1 MAATSFSCSVE
12 QGFNFQKD
20 AQDLVG
26 HLNKLKIGEKEL
38 AVDLG
43 VTNPEELAGDKIK
56 VVGVMSSIY
65 WNGGFAESI
74 QFSCQVSNANKKD
87 LAILTNTELSNTTV
101 EFQFTIYDYDPDE
114 KKYYK
119 AFHTNDAAL
128 KGLIEK
134 SGGDLAIS
142 IDLDQSMEV
151 VSPLNFALN
160 LSVMPEDSEQETH
173 LAFSVTDKVVKRW
186 GVTVAA

>member
-1 MAATSFSCSVE
+1 MAAISFSCSVS

-20 AQDLVG
+20 AQDMVG
-26 HLNKLKIGEKEL
+26 HINKLKIGEKEL
-38 AVDLG
+38 DVDLG
-43 VTNPEELAGDKIK
+43 VTDPEDLAGDKKK
-56 VVGVMSSIY
+56 VTGVVSAIY

-74 QFSCQVSNANKKD
+74 QISCQVSNANKKN
-87 LAILTNTELSNTTV
+87 LAVLTNTELSNTSV
-101 EFQFTIYDYDPDE
+101 EFQFTIYAYDPDK

-119 AFHTNDAAL
+119 AFHSNDAAL

-134 SGGDLAIS
+134 AGGELNVS
-142 IDLDQSMEV
+142 IDMDEGMEV
-151 VSPLNFALN
+151 VSPLNFCLN
-160 LSVMPEDSEQETH
+160 ISVMPEDLEQETH